1 MHSEKASLERKKN
14 AKKKKK
20 RSRGQRPCRGRTRKK
35 EAFKGKRD
43 LLDCS
48 MDDWRRRGELRSF
61 LLFPLLLL
69 SLCAVQYYSVNERK
83 REKKKRNKESVKV
96 NVISS
101 IRHARSLARSMI
113 ERRRDELF
121 CSFLLFPLALSL
133 SLARSDDLSHVF
145 ESDHVLSVTPLI
157 RTSVE
162 ALQVLVLV
170 V

>member
-1 MHSEKASLERKKN
+1 MISSIARWMIEED
-14 AKKKKK
+14 
-20 RSRGQRPCRGRTRKK
+20 
-35 EAFKGKRD
+35 EANFVRV
-43 LLDCS
+43 CY
-48 MDDWRRRGELRSF
+48 F
-61 LLFPLLLL
+61 LYSY

-162 ALQVLVLV
+162 ALQVIVLV
-170 V
+170 VLKSRLIQNSQLARDKLKCSGT

>member
-1 MHSEKASLERKKN
+1 MIEED
-14 AKKKKK
+14 
-20 RSRGQRPCRGRTRKK
+20 
-35 EAFKGKRD
+35 EANFVRV
-43 LLDCS
+43 CY
-48 MDDWRRRGELRSF
+48 F
-61 LLFPLLLL
+61 LYSY

-121 CSFLLFPLALSL
+121 CSFLFFPL
-133 SLARSDDLSHVF
+133 
-145 ESDHVLSVTPLI
+145 DHVLSVTPLI

-162 ALQVLVLV
+162 ALQVIVLV
-170 V
+170 VLKSRLIQNSQLARDKLKCSGT